1 MSVSVATQGVQAGQ
15 TKQGPLAGRHAVVT
29 GGSRGIGLAI
39 AQALVDAGASVTL
52 MARDAARLDA
62 AVAALQRCL
71 DSQGACGRG
80 LAREESGAIGEQ
92 RRSQLLPGARPA
104 RRLHCTVV
112 DIADETS
119 VNRAF
124 AAARASNGPIDILV
138 NNAGVAESAPFAK
151 TSLAQFQRL
160 MDINLKG
167 VWLCTQAFAEGLP
180 SSASTDGNWRHVVN
194 VASTAALKGYAYV
207 AAYCAAK
214 HGVLGLTR
222 ALAQEWARRHVTVNA
237 VCPGYTDT
245 DIVAAAVANITAKTG
260 RDADAAR
267 AELARSNP
275 QAQLVTPEQ
284 VANAVLWLVSPG
296 AESINGQAISVSGG
310 EI

>member
-1 MSVSVATQGVQAGQ
+1 MSVAGVTARA
-15 TKQGPLAGRHAVVT
+15 LAGKHAVVT

-39 AQALVDAGASVTL
+39 AQTLVDAGASVTV

-62 AVAALQRCL
+62 AVAALQVRL
-71 DSQGACGRG
+71 DERIACRSG
-80 LAREESGAIGEQ
+80 LAREASSATGESRASPLPQGTEGTKQ
-92 RRSQLLPGARPA
+92 RLFSA
-104 RRLHCTVV
+104 VV
-112 DIADETS
+112 DVANEAS
-119 VNRAF
+119 VNAAF
-124 AAARASNGPIDILV
+124 AAARAANGPVDILI

-151 TSLAQFQRL
+151 TPVEQFQRL
-160 MDINLKG
+160 LDINLKG
-167 VWLCTQAFAEGLP
+167 VWLCTQAFAAGLP
-180 SSASTDGNWRHVVN
+180 MAAAADGAWRHVVN

-222 ALAQEWARRHVTVNA
+222 ALAQEWARRRVTVNA

-245 DIVAAAVANITAKTG
+245 DIVAAAVANIAAKTG
-260 RDADAAR
+260 RDAEAAR
-267 AELARSNP
+267 AELARGNP
-275 QAQLVTPEQ
+275 QAQLVTPAQ